1 MLWINTSEATRGG
14 GGTGPVR
21 QQSTILH
28 KWTDP
33 RLMESGGVDSGISV
47 WTEEFLNCALGPSGT
62 GLGNMQAG
70 LIFSQRSKYCPPY
83 FSTGNPVMSWEQGL
97 PRNSVPRGRG
107 GGGAWPLNT
116 FSLALARPE
125 LLVPRVSGVFPFKDR
140 VAAEISLSSSPTP
153 TPAHSVYFISSSV
166 NRE

>member
-14 GGTGPVR
+14 GGTGPVH

-70 LIFSQRSKYCPPY
+70 LIFSQRSKYCPPLLQY
-83 FSTGNPVMSWEQGL
+83 WESSHVMGTGPSQKFCASGE
-97 PRNSVPRGRG
+97 G